1 MKVQLL
7 RKEEIMNAKKYK
19 SIAVQIEIYE
29 MLQKLAEA
37 EDRSPGKQIANLV
50 KREWAAH
57 GYEEEEQ
64 AA

>member
-1 MKVQLL
+1 
-7 RKEEIMNAKKYK
+7 MNAKKYK